1 MNPGYL
7 EFSHWNEPK
16 MLAKVLLDYFIHNSN
31 QVDLLFHLIK
41 AFCFRFI
48 CDFQVCSN
56 NSIFYVLL
64 NYILNL
70 LLFFDTLINLSIVF
84 D

>member
-16 MLAKVLLDYFIHNSN
+16 ILAKVLLQYFIHNPN

-48 CDFQVCSN
+48 SDFQVSLKKLI
-56 NSIFYVLL
+56 SFFFTTYWKIF
-64 NYILNL
+64 NRIM
-70 LLFFDTLINLSIVF
+70 
-84 D
+84 

>member
-1 MNPGYL
+1 MYLFKGHFLNPGYL

-16 MLAKVLLDYFIHNSN
+16 MLAKVLLQYFIHNSS

-48 CDFQVCSN
+48 SDFQVSQFKN
-56 NSIFYVLL
+56 
-64 NYILNL
+64 
-70 LLFFDTLINLSIVF
+70 
-84 D
+84 